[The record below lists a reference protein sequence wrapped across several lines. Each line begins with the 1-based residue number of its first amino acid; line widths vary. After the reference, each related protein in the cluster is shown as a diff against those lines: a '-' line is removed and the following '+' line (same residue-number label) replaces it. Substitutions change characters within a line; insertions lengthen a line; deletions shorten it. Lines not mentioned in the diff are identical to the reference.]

1 MESLLNTESCRCND
15 CFCNVLRLI
24 LEVTVFSLTE
34 AISSNVQ
41 HIIYNYIEILKEN
54 KLIKFVCAVYLLLGG
69 KIVSSK
75 PFAPLNFRINS
86 RNLSGKYNI

>member
-1 MESLLNTESCRCND
+1 MT
-15 CFCNVLRLI
+15 VLY
-24 LEVTVFSLTE
+24 LTE
-34 AISSNVQ
+34 AISAMYSILY
-41 HIIYNYIEILKEN
+41 IIMQEYELKE
-54 KLIKFVCAVYLLLGG
+54 KILITFVCAVYLLLGG